1 LRVLKIFQRVLSV
14 AVTGFLCGLMS
25 VALALSNSVLLARGD
40 LLPLLTP
47 IASVILFATA
57 ILPIV
62 TSFLSTMP
70 GQVTTTQEISVVALA
85 AVTGATSAA
94 FAGDPGGG
102 LLPTILVTIG
112 LTTVLCGVVMYGLGA
127 LRLGRITRYVP
138 YPVFA
143 GFLAITGWYLITG
156 GLETIIGGHLGFDRL
171 GEFAD
176 GAVLLKVGAAIGFVV
191 AVELANRRFPSGV
204 ALPLGAL
211 AAIALFN
218 IAVALLGVSQPEL
231 EALGW
236 LAVMPATGLSWPPV
250 GLDQLADV
258 DWSAVVAGL
267 LFAPFVVIITTAG
280 AMMNVSGIEL
290 DTRRD
295 VDLNAELRAIG
306 TGNLL
311 SGLFGGIPGFPAV
324 STTMLAER
332 LGAWYRATGI
342 VTGVVAIAALA
353 FAPQVFARVPVPM
366 LGALL
371 IWVGVSL
378 TIDWLIRPMRTLPRS
393 EYAIILIILGVSIAA
408 GLPAGIGMGL
418 LMALVLF
425 AVTYARVDGVRFVAT
440 GRDLHSRNITP
451 ERRSQ
456 MAERG
461 EAIAVIKLA
470 GFMFFGTA
478 DRIVQ
483 RIVGQSAAAGAGNGW
498 YAILDF
504 SRVAGFDSSTVLSF
518 ERLRRIAERDGFR
531 VVFAGLGPLA
541 ERLAASGLDIGTAPF
556 HRTADLDS
564 ALDWAEGQ
572 VLGVETAA
580 HGETVAP
587 QAALGQLLGDAALAD
602 AILPYLTHGTYRA
615 DERLIEQGTAADD
628 ILIVESGHGTVLLET
643 RGDGPLPLMDFG
655 PGTILGEIAF
665 YGREARSA
673 SALARTPVVAWTLS
687 RAALDTLEA
696 EQPAAAAAFHRALAR
711 VLADRLQSANRL
723 IRVLA
728 D

>member
-1 LRVLKIFQRVLSV
+1 VVFQRAV
-14 AVTGFLCGLMS
+14 AIGVTGFLCGLMS

-85 AVTGATSAA
+85 AVTGATTAA

-112 LTTVLCGVVMYGLGA
+112 LTTALCGVVMYGLGA
-127 LRLGRITRYVP
+127 LRLGRTTRYVP

-156 GLETIIGGHLGFDRL
+156 GLETILGGHLGLDRL
-171 GEFAD
+171 AEFAD
-176 GAVLLKVGAAIGFVV
+176 GAVALKIGAAIGFVV

-218 IAVALLGVSQPEL
+218 LVVAVLGLSQPEL
-231 EALGW
+231 ESLGW
-236 LAVMPATGLSWPPV
+236 LAVMPATGLGWPPI
-250 GLDQLADV
+250 GLDQLAAV
-258 DWSAVVAGL
+258 DWGAVAAGL

-332 LGAWYRATGI
+332 LGAWYRATGM
-342 VTGVVAIAALA
+342 VTGAVAILALA

-378 TIDWLIRPMRTLPRS
+378 TIDWLIRPIRTLPRS

-425 AVTYARVDGVRFVAT
+425 AVEYARVDGVRFVAT
-440 GRDLHSRNITP
+440 GRDLHSRGITP

-483 RIVGQSAAAGAGNGW
+483 RIVARPAGGNGDAAR

-504 SRVAGFDSSTVLSF
+504 SRVTGFDSSTVLSF
-518 ERLRRIAERDGFR
+518 ERLRRIAERDGFH

-541 ERLAASGLDIGTAPF
+541 ERLSASGLDIGTGPF
-556 HRTADLDS
+556 RSTPDLDS
-564 ALDWAEGQ
+564 ALRWAEAE
-572 VLGVETAA
+572 VLGAETAT
-580 HGETVAP
+580 HGDTVAP
-587 QAALGQLLGDAALAD
+587 QVSLGQLLGDDALAG
-602 AILPYLTHGTYRA
+602 AILPYLTRGTYGG
-615 DERLIEQGTAADD
+615 DERVIQQGTAADD
-628 ILIVESGHGTVLLET
+628 ILIIESGHGTVLLET
-643 RGDGPLPLMDFG
+643 RGEGAMALMDFG

-673 SALARTPVVAWTLS
+673 SALALTPVVGWTLG
-687 RAALDTLEA
+687 RAALDKLEA

-723 IRVLA
+723 IRALA

>member
-1 LRVLKIFQRVLSV
+1 MIFQRAVSI

-47 IASVILFATA
+47 IASAILFATA
-57 ILPIV
+57 ILPIA
-62 TSFLSTMP
+62 TAFFSTMP

-85 AVTGATSAA
+85 AVTGAATAA
-94 FAGDPGGG
+94 FGGDPASG

-112 LTTVLCGVVMYGLGA
+112 LTSVLCGVAMYALGA

-156 GLETIIGGHLGFDRL
+156 GLETVIGGHLSIGRL
-171 GEFAD
+171 LELAD
-176 GAVLLKVGAAIGFVV
+176 GGVALKIGAALCFVI

-218 IAVALLGVSQPEL
+218 IVVAVLGLSQPEL

-236 LAVMPATGLSWPPV
+236 LAVVPATGLGWPPV
-250 GLDQLADV
+250 SIDQLGNV
-258 DWSAVVAGL
+258 DWSAVASGL
-267 LFAPFVVIITTAG
+267 LFAPFVIIITTAG

-295 VDLNAELRAIG
+295 IDLNAELRSMG
-306 TGNLL
+306 TGNIL

-332 LGAWYRATGI
+332 LGAWYRATGV
-342 VTGVVAIAALA
+342 VTGAVAILALA

-378 TIDWLIRPMRTLPRS
+378 TMDWLVRPIRTLRRS
-393 EYAIILIILGVSIAA
+393 EYAIILVILGVSIAA
-408 GLPAGIGMGL
+408 GLPAGIAMGL
-418 LMALVLF
+418 LTALVLF
-425 AVTYARVDGVRFVAT
+425 AVEYARVDGVRFIAT
-440 GRDLHSRNITP
+440 GTDLHSRNITP
-451 ERRSQ
+451 QRRSE
-456 MAERG
+456 MAGRG
-461 EAIAVIKLA
+461 EAITIVKLA
-470 GFMFFGTA
+470 GFLFFGTS

-483 RIVGQSAAAGAGNGW
+483 RIVGQAGTAGAKGAW
-498 YAILDF
+498 FAILDF
-504 SRVAGFDSSTVLSF
+504 SRVTGVDSSTILSF

-531 VVFAGLGPLA
+531 VVFAGLGPLGQ
-541 ERLAASGLDIGTAPF
+541 RLVDGGLDIRSAPF
-556 HRTADLDS
+556 HLAPDLDA
-564 ALDWAEGQ
+564 ALNWAEGELLGAATEIRADMVPAQ
-572 VLGVETAA
+572 VS
-580 HGETVAP
+580 
-587 QAALGQLLGDAALAD
+587 LGQLLGDIELAN
-602 AILPYLTHGTYRA
+602 AVFPYLERMVYQA
-615 DERLIEQGTAADD
+615 DERLILQGTAADD
-628 ILIVESGHGTVLLET
+628 ILIVESGQGSVMLET
-643 RGDGPLPLMDFG
+643 KGDQPLALMDFA

-665 YGREARSA
+665 YGREPRSA
-673 SALARTPVVAWTLS
+673 SALARTPVVAFKLS
-687 RAALDTLEA
+687 RAALDKVGA
-696 EQPAAAAAFHRALAR
+696 EQPAAAAAFHRALGR
-711 VLADRLQSANRL
+711 VLAERLQSANRL

>member
-1 LRVLKIFQRVLSV
+1 
-14 AVTGFLCGLMS
+14 MS

-47 IASVILFATA
+47 IASAVLFATA
-57 ILPIV
+57 ILPIA
-62 TSFLSTMP
+62 TAFLSTMP
-70 GQVTTTQEISVVALA
+70 GQVSTTQEISVVALA
-85 AVTGATSAA
+85 AVTGAATAA
-94 FAGDPGGG
+94 FAGDPGSG

-112 LTTVLCGVVMYGLGA
+112 LTTMLCGVTMVTLGA

-138 YPVFA
+138 FPVFA

-176 GAVLLKVGAAIGFVV
+176 PGVLLKVGAAIGFVV

-218 IAVALLGVSQPEL
+218 IVVAMLGISQPQL

-236 LAVMPATGLSWPPV
+236 LAVVPATGLGWPPV
-250 GLDQLADV
+250 GIDQLANV
-258 DWSAVVAGL
+258 DWGAVASGL

-295 VDLNAELRAIG
+295 LDLNAELRSMGA
-306 TGNLL
+306 GNLL

-332 LGAWYRATGI
+332 LGAWYRATGL
-342 VTGVVAIAALA
+342 VTGAVAILALA

-378 TIDWLIRPMRTLPRS
+378 TFDWLVRPIRTLRRS
-393 EYAIILIILGVSIAA
+393 EYAIILVILGVSIAA

-418 LMALVLF
+418 LTALVLF
-425 AVTYARVDGVRFVAT
+425 AVEYARVDGVRFVAT
-440 GRDLHSRNITP
+440 GRDLHSRAITP
-451 ERRSQ
+451 QRRSE
-456 MAERG
+456 MAGRG
-461 EAIAVIKLA
+461 EAITIIKLG
-470 GFMFFGTA
+470 GFLFFGTA
-478 DRIVQ
+478 DRVVQ
-483 RIVGQSAAAGAGNGW
+483 RIVGQAAAAGGNGPW

-504 SRVAGFDSSTVLSF
+504 SRVNGFDSSTVLSF
-518 ERLRRIAERDGFR
+518 ERLRRIAERDGFS

-541 ERLAASGLDIGTAPF
+541 ERLVTGGLDIGTAPF
-556 HRTADLDS
+556 HQAADLDA
-564 ALDWAEGQ
+564 ALSWAEAEL
-572 VLGVETAA
+572 LGTHTDIAPELVSAETS
-580 HGETVAP
+580 
-587 QAALGQLLGDAALAD
+587 LSQLLGDAALA
-602 AILPYLTHGTYRA
+602 AAVFPYLERLDYRA
-615 DERLIEQGTAADD
+615 DERLILQGTAADD
-628 ILIVESGHGTVLLET
+628 MLIVESGHGTVLLESK
-643 RGDGPLPLMDFG
+643 GGEPLSLLDFG
-655 PGTILGEIAF
+655 PGSILGEIAF
-665 YGREARSA
+665 YGRETRSA
-673 SALARTPVVAWTLS
+673 SALARTPVVAFKLS
-687 RAALDTLEA
+687 RAALDKVET

-711 VLADRLQSANRL
+711 LLADRLQSANRL

>member
-1 LRVLKIFQRVLSV
+1 
-14 AVTGFLCGLMS
+14 MS

-47 IASVILFATA
+47 IASAVLFATA
-57 ILPIV
+57 IIPIV
-62 TSFLSTMP
+62 TALLSTMP
-70 GQVTTTQEISVVALA
+70 GQVSTTQEISVVALA
-85 AVTGATSAA
+85 AVTGAATAA
-94 FAGDPGGG
+94 FAGDPGSG

-112 LTTVLCGVVMYGLGA
+112 LTTVLCGITMVALGG

-138 YPVFA
+138 FPVFA

-156 GLETIIGGHLGFDRL
+156 GLETIVGGHLGFDRL

-176 GAVLLKVGAAIGFVV
+176 PNVLLKVGAAIGFVV

-218 IAVALLGVSQPEL
+218 VVVAALGMSQPEL

-236 LAVMPATGLSWPPV
+236 LAVVPATGLGWPPV
-250 GLDQLADV
+250 GIDQLADV
-258 DWSAVVAGL
+258 DWNAVAAGL
-267 LFAPFVVIITTAG
+267 LFAPFVVIITTAA

-295 VDLNAELRAIG
+295 IDLNAELRSMGA
-306 TGNLL
+306 GNLL

-332 LGAWYRATGI
+332 LGAWYRATGL
-342 VTGVVAIAALA
+342 VTGAVAILALA

-378 TIDWLIRPMRTLPRS
+378 TLDWLVRPIRTLRRS
-393 EYAIILIILGVSIAA
+393 EYAIILVILGVSIAA

-418 LMALVLF
+418 LTALVLF
-425 AVTYARVDGVRFVAT
+425 AVEYARVDGVRFVAT
-440 GRDLHSRNITP
+440 GRDLHSRAITP
-451 ERRSQ
+451 QRRSE
-456 MAERG
+456 MAGRG
-461 EAIAVIKLA
+461 EAITIIKLA
-470 GFMFFGTA
+470 GFVFFGTA

-483 RIVGQSAAAGAGNGW
+483 RIVGQAATAGANGAW

-504 SRVAGFDSSTVLSF
+504 SRVNGFDSSTVLSF

-541 ERLAASGLDIGTAPF
+541 ERLATGGLDIRSAPF
-556 HRTADLDS
+556 HQAADLDA
-564 ALDWAEGQ
+564 ALSWAEGKL
-572 VLGVETAA
+572 LGIHTDI
-580 HGETVAP
+580 AP
-587 QAALGQLLGDAALAD
+587 ELVSAEASLSQLLEDAELAS
-602 AILPYLTHGTYRA
+602 AVFPYLERRDYRA
-615 DERLIEQGTAADD
+615 DQRLIVQGSVADD
-628 ILIVESGHGTVLLET
+628 MLIVESGHGAVLLET
-643 RGDGPLPLMDFG
+643 KGDGPLELMDFG

-665 YGREARSA
+665 YGRETRSA
-673 SALARTPVVAWTLS
+673 SALARTPVVAFQLS
-687 RAALDTLEA
+687 RAALDKIEA

-711 VLADRLQSANRL
+711 LLADRLQSANRL

-728 D
+728 N